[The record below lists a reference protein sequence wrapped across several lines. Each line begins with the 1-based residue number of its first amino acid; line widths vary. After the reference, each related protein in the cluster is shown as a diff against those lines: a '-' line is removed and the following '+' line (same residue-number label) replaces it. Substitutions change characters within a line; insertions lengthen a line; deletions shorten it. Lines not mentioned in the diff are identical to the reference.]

1 MGAILLRLARFNE
14 LGHYTQSHPPG
25 RQCRQPC
32 QRGGRKRHTV
42 VSSNARRQSVGG
54 EQQMLLIGRAANPAL
69 PLLDEA
75 TEGLAPL
82 LAQEIWRVIA
92 MLLDEP

>member
-1 MGAILLRLARFNE
+1 
-14 LGHYTQSHPPG
+14 
-25 RQCRQPC
+25 
-32 QRGGRKRHTV
+32 
-42 VSSNARRQSVGG
+42 
-54 EQQMLLIGRAANPAL
+54 MLLIGRAANPAL

-82 LAQEIWRVIA
+82 AAQEIWRVIA